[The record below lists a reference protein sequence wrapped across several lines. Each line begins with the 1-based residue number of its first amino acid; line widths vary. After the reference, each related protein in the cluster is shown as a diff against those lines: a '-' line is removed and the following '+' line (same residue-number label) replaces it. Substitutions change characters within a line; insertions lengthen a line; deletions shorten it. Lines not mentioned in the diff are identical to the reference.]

1 MQGARASAQV
11 GVTKQALG
19 RSSSHPR
26 TLAQEEWGGE
36 QDPALARGFLWE
48 LKESW
53 AGALNPLESHL
64 LLDCAFCSVV
74 YSQHAGFLGVPFRR
88 GPPDPFP
95 LPRLLVCAFMLRR
108 HQGSSDFFV
117 SSSSNPSGAEV

>member
-1 MQGARASAQV
+1 MQGACASAQV

-26 TLAQEEWGGE
+26 TLAREEWGGE

-53 AGALNPLESHL
+53 AGALKPLESHL
-64 LLDCAFCSVV
+64 PFVRWSTVSTLVFLESLSVGDLQTLFSCLGYFCV
-74 YSQHAGFLGVPFRR
+74 L
-88 GPPDPFP
+88 
-95 LPRLLVCAFMLRR
+95 
-108 HQGSSDFFV
+108 
-117 SSSSNPSGAEV
+117 